1 MVLSRRA
8 VEPSVM
14 RHRKVA
20 QGAMNT
26 IGWMLLEFGSYDPSI
41 EVINPFPHLDL
52 LPSGVRTLS
61 KEKGVILHMYKEE
74 EYTYKENDILFT
86 RRCILGVWTA
96 GATGAIWWG
105 RRLFLYY
112 SRMTCFYLFF
122 RPWLL

>member
-1 MVLSRRA
+1 MASNSVGVKSYTESKTLLQYEGKVELTGEQESSFSSAGSKKKPLPPKSTDETPYIAFISR
-8 VEPSVM
+8 
-14 RHRKVA
+14 
-20 QGAMNT
+20 
-26 IGWMLLEFGSYDPSI
+26 
-41 EVINPFPHLDL
+41 
-52 LPSGVRTLS
+52 LS

-122 RPWLL
+122 RP